1 MQPDLDTYTRKG
13 IYKSMIIN
21 ELIDNVRYPDEM
33 DGLYFDAIHYDKVIE
48 SLNIRLSFSKGQAK
62 IDIEDTLAELERRW
76 EEKKLKIK
84 RVEIHARKVVSA
96 V

>member
-1 MQPDLDTYTRKG
+1 
-13 IYKSMIIN
+13 MIIN

-33 DGLYFDAIHYDKVIE
+33 DGLYFDAIHYDKVVE

-62 IDIEDTLAELERRW
+62 ADVEDTLAELERRW
-76 EEKKLKIK
+76 EERRAKVK
-84 RVEIHARKVVSA
+84 RVEIPARKVVNA